1 MHLLQSHDLFG
12 PPERQDELRECWRL
26 NKELFDEQTN
36 FVGRL
41 TLKELFAMCKPDTVN
56 VLANSDIAFDETI
69 ALAKSI
75 APGEC
80 YALTRWENGVLYN
93 AGYQSQ
99 DVWII
104 SGGPHDVDAPWPMGT
119 PGIDNRLVHTIR
131 GSGIVVN
138 NPSKSIRCH
147 HMHAVQWRSYLAEP
161 TGKLVAD
168 DKIFRIPPP
177 YDFVWP
183 SELAVK

>member
-12 PPERQDELRECWRL
+12 PPERQDELRETWRA
-26 NKELFDEQTN
+26 NEGLFDEQTN
-36 FVGRL
+36 FTGRL
-41 TLKELFAMCKPDTVN
+41 TLTELFAMCKPDTVN
-56 VLANSDIAFDETI
+56 VLANSDIAFDGTI
-69 ALAKSI
+69 ALAENI

-80 YALTRWENGVLYN
+80 YALTRWESGAIYA

-104 SGGPHDVDAPWPMGT
+104 SGGPHEVDAPWPMGT
-119 PGIDNRLVHTIR
+119 PGIDNRLVAVLRNCGFT
-131 GSGIVVN
+131 VT

-147 HMHAVQWRSYLAEP
+147 HIHNVQYRSYL
-161 TGKLVAD
+161 TDGKKV
-168 DKIFRIPPP
+168 FRIPPP

-183 SELAVK
+183 SEL